1 MFYFLTANLTPSNSL
16 KSVNINSQGQ
26 LCLQWQEFKT
36 NATACFR
43 DMREDIDFA
52 DVTLSCDDNQLIKC
66 HKVISAASNSPFFR
80 IMLKQN
86 KHPHPLVYMRGLA
99 AKDLTALVD
108 FIYKG
113 EVNVYEDDLK
123 KFLAFAQELQV
134 KGLEDQA
141 PTYKQET
148 SINTHG
154 RDNLE
159 STYKWL
165 FQRSRIN

>member
-1 MFYFLTANLTPSNSL
+1 M
-16 KSVNINSQGQ
+16 NSQGQ

-66 HKVISAASNSPFFR
+66 HKVILAAPSPVLR

-86 KHPHPLVYMRGLA
+86 KHSHPLVYMRGIA
-99 AKDLTALVD
+99 AKDLTPLAD

-123 KFLAFAQELQV
+123 NFLALAQELQV

-148 SINTHG
+148 SINPHG
-154 RDNLE
+154 RENIE
-159 STYKWL
+159 STYKMAHPKKTNKL
-165 FQRSRIN
+165 

>member
-1 MFYFLTANLTPSNSL
+1 M
-16 KSVNINSQGQ
+16 NSQGQ

-66 HKVISAASNSPFFR
+66 HKVILAAPSPVLR

-86 KHPHPLVYMRGLA
+86 KHSHPLVYMRGIA
-99 AKDLTALVD
+99 AKDLTPLAD

-123 KFLAFAQELQV
+123 NFLALAQELQV

-141 PTYKQET
+141 PT
-148 SINTHG
+148 
-154 RDNLE
+154 D
-159 STYKWL
+159 
-165 FQRSRIN
+165 